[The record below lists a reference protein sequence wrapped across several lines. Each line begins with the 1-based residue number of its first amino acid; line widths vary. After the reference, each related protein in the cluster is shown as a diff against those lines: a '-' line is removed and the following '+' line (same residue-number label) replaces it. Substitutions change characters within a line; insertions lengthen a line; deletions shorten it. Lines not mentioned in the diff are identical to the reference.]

1 MVRDEILQHVLE
13 SHITEEDGT
22 FDLTTADAS
31 SSSEEESEGE
41 EECEENEEEKTSNN
55 EQRDNV
61 DTERTIPHN
70 AKGLS
75 KAYGCQAAIL
85 RQFKSEEFFS
95 LVPTMLA
102 T

>member
-1 MVRDEILQHVLE
+1 MRDEILQHVLE
-13 SHITEEDGT
+13 SHISEEDGT
-22 FDLTTADAS
+22 FDLTAADAS

-55 EQRDNV
+55 ERDNV
-61 DTERTIPHN
+61 DAERTIPHN

-75 KAYGCQAAIL
+75 KAYGCQSSIL

>member
-1 MVRDEILQHVLE
+1 MVRDEILEHVLE
-13 SHITEEDGT
+13 SHISEEDGA
-22 FDLTTADAS
+22 FDLTAADAS

-41 EECEENEEEKTSNN
+41 EDFEENEEDKTSNN

-61 DTERTIPHN
+61 DAERTIPHN

-75 KAYGCQAAIL
+75 KAYGFQSTIL
-85 RQFKSEEFFS
+85 RGFKSEEFFP